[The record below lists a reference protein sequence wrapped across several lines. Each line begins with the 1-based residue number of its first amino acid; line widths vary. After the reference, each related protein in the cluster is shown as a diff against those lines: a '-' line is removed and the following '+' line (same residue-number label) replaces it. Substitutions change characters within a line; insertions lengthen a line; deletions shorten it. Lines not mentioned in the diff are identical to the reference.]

1 MVKGLLG
8 KKLGMTGIFADD
20 GRHIPVTVIQVGPC
34 VVTQIKT
41 KATDGYDAIQVGF
54 GDVKEKRVKKPAAGH
69 FAKSGGKAFRHLKEF
84 GVEDPASY
92 TLGQVLSADLFSVG
106 EKIDVA
112 GNIKGRGFGGV
123 VKRHGFAGG
132 KDTHGCMTHR
142 RPGSIGASAYPSRV
156 IKGKRLPG
164 HYGDT
169 RQTTRNLVIV
179 DIRPE
184 QNLILVKGAVP
195 GFSSSFV
202 EVLKPKSAF
211 W

>member
-1 MVKGLLG
+1 MLKGLLG
-8 KKLGMTGIFADD
+8 KKLGMTGIFAED
-20 GRHIPVTVIQVGPC
+20 GRHVPVTVIQVGPC

-54 GDVKEKRVKKPAAGH
+54 LEAKKQRVNKPAAGH
-69 FAKSGGKAFRHLKEF
+69 FAKSGGKLFRVLKEF
-84 GVEDPASY
+84 GVLDPSAFN
-92 TLGQVLSADLFSVG
+92 LGQVLTADIFAVG
-106 EKIDVA
+106 EKVDIA
-112 GNIKGRGFGGV
+112 GKIKGRGFQGS

-132 KDTHGCMTHR
+132 PDSHGCMHHR
-142 RPGSIGASAYPSRV
+142 RPGSIGASAWPSRV
-156 IKGKRLPG
+156 VKGKRLPG

-179 DIRPE
+179 DVRPE

-195 GFSSSFV
+195 GSGSSFV
-202 EVLKPKSAF
+202 EVRKPKSAF